1 MFKYQ
6 LDSLDGL
13 DEGARA
19 FYEEKD
25 GKFQLK
31 VEGIPQGE
39 DVSGLKAKLEELL
52 GESKAAKAK
61 AREAEEAAKKAEE
74 ERARKAG
81 DVEALENSWKE
92 KLTKREQELLSE
104 RESLASQI
112 KELTVGR
119 AATDLAAELAVQ
131 GSAKA
136 LLPHLQAR
144 LSMDIRDGKPTVVVL
159 DANGKPSAATL
170 EELKAEFVNDPAF
183 APLIVGSKAS
193 GSGASGAKPGGGAA
207 KKFDEYTGAE
217 LSAIRK
223 SDPAMYERLKTEHY
237 GE

>member
-1 MFKYQ
+1 MLDFER
-6 LDSLDGL
+6 DSLEGL
-13 DEGARA
+13 DEGLRG
-19 FYEEKD
+19 FYEEKG
-25 GKFQLK
+25 GKYQLK
-31 VEGIPQGE
+31 VNGIPQGE

-144 LSMDIRDGKPTVVVL
+144 LSMDLRDGKPTVVVL

-223 SDPAMYERLKTEHY
+223 SDPALYERLKTEHY

>member
-39 DVSGLKAKLEELL
+39 DVSGLKAKIDELL
-52 GESKAAKAK
+52 SEKKTEAEKRKQAEEN
-61 AREAEEAAKKAEE
+61 ARKTAEEAA
-74 ERARKAG
+74 RKNG
-81 DVEALENSWKE
+81 DVEALENSWRE

-104 RESLASQI
+104 RESLANQI

-193 GSGASGAKPGGGAA
+193 GSGASGVKTGGGAA

-223 SDPAMYERLKTEHY
+223 SDPALYDRLKTEYH

>member
-31 VEGIPQGE
+31 VEGIPQSE

-81 DVEALENSWKE
+81 DVEALENSWRE

-223 SDPAMYERLKTEHY
+223 SDPALYERLKNEYH

>member
-39 DVSGLKAKLEELL
+39 DVSGLKAKIDELL
-52 GESKAAKAK
+52 SEKKTEAEKRKQAEEN
-61 AREAEEAAKKAEE
+61 ARKTAEEAA
-74 ERARKAG
+74 RKNG
-81 DVEALENSWKE
+81 DVEALENSWRE

-223 SDPAMYERLKTEHY
+223 SDPAMYDRLKTEYH

>member
-39 DVSGLKAKLEELL
+39 DVSGLKAKIDELL
-52 GESKAAKAK
+52 SEKKTEAEKRKQAEEN
-61 AREAEEAAKKAEE
+61 ARKTAEEAA
-74 ERARKAG
+74 RKNG
-81 DVEALENSWKE
+81 DVEALENSWRE

-170 EELKAEFVNDPAF
+170 AELKAEFTSDPAF
-183 APLIVGSKAS
+183 APLIVGTHAS
-193 GSGASGAKPGGGAA
+193 GSGAGGAKPGGGAA
-207 KKFDEYTGAE
+207 GVPKTLAE
-217 LSAIRK
+217 CKGDPVLETKYFESKLAERK
-223 SDPAMYERLKTEHY
+223 
-237 GE
+237 

>member
-119 AATDLAAELAVQ
+119 AATDLAAELTVQ

-144 LSMDIRDGKPTVVVL
+144 LSMDLRDGKPTVVVL

-223 SDPAMYERLKTEHY
+223 SDPALYERLKNEHY

>member
-1 MFKYQ
+1 MLDFER
-6 LDSLDGL
+6 DSLEGL
-13 DEGARA
+13 DEGLRG
-19 FYEEKD
+19 FYEEKG
-25 GKFQLK
+25 GKYQLK
-31 VEGIPQGE
+31 VNGIPQGE

-144 LSMDIRDGKPTVVVL
+144 LSMDLRDGKPTVVVL

-223 SDPAMYERLKTEHY
+223 SDPALYDRLKTEYH

>member
-39 DVSGLKAKLEELL
+39 DVSGLKAKIDELL
-52 GESKAAKAK
+52 SEKKTEAEKRKQAEEN
-61 AREAEEAAKKAEE
+61 ARKTAEEAA
-74 ERARKAG
+74 RKNG

-92 KLTKREQELLSE
+92 KLAKREQELMAD
-104 RESLASQI
+104 RDSLASQI

-223 SDPAMYERLKTEHY
+223 SDPALYDRLKTEYH

>member
-6 LDSLDGL
+6 LDSLEGL

-61 AREAEEAAKKAEE
+61 AREAEEAAKKAAEDA
-74 ERARKAG
+74 ARKNG

-92 KLTKREQELLSE
+92 KLTKREQELLAE
-104 RESLASQI
+104 REGLASQI

-223 SDPAMYERLKTEHY
+223 SDPALYERLKTEYH

>member
-1 MFKYQ
+1 MLDFER
-6 LDSLDGL
+6 DSLEGL
-13 DEGARA
+13 DEGLHG
-19 FYEEKD
+19 FYEEKG
-25 GKFQLK
+25 GKYQLK
-31 VEGIPQGE
+31 VQGIPQGE

-92 KLTKREQELLSE
+92 KLTKREQELLAE
-104 RESLASQI
+104 REELAGQI
-112 KELTVGR
+112 KNLTVGR
-119 AATDLAAELAVQ
+119 TATDLAAELAVQ

-136 LLPHLQAR
+136 LLPHIQSR
-144 LSMDIRDGKPTVVVL
+144 LSMDLRDGKPTVVVL

-223 SDPAMYERLKTEHY
+223 SDPALYERLKNEYH

>member
-6 LDSLDGL
+6 LDSLEGL

-39 DVSGLKAKLEELL
+39 DVSGLKAKIDELL
-52 GESKAAKAK
+52 SEKKTEAEKRKQAEES
-61 AREAEEAAKKAEE
+61 ARKTAEEAA
-74 ERARKAG
+74 RKNG
-81 DVEALENSWKE
+81 DVEALENSWRE

-193 GSGASGAKPGGGAA
+193 GSGAGGAKPGGGAA
-207 KKFDEYTGAE
+207 KKFNEYTGAE
-217 LSAIRK
+217 LSAIRT
-223 SDPAMYERLKTEHY
+223 SDPAKYERLKTEFY

>member
-1 MFKYQ
+1 MLDFER
-6 LDSLDGL
+6 DSLEGL
-13 DEGARA
+13 DEGLHG
-19 FYEEKD
+19 FYEEKG
-25 GKFQLK
+25 GKYQLK
-31 VEGIPQGE
+31 VNGIPQGE

-92 KLTKREQELLSE
+92 KLTKREQELMAD
-104 RESLASQI
+104 RDSLASQI
-112 KELTVGR
+112 RELTVGR

-207 KKFDEYTGAE
+207 KKFNEYTGAE
-217 LSAIRK
+217 LSAIRN
-223 SDPAMYERLKTEHY
+223 SDPALYQRLKTEYY

>member
-1 MFKYQ
+1 MLDFER
-6 LDSLDGL
+6 DSLEGL
-13 DEGARA
+13 DEGLRG
-19 FYEEKD
+19 FYEEKG
-25 GKFQLK
+25 GKYQLK
-31 VEGIPQGE
+31 VNGIPQGE

-92 KLTKREQELLSE
+92 KLTKREQELLAE
-104 RESLASQI
+104 REGLAGQI
-112 KELTVGR
+112 KNLTVGR

-136 LLPHLQAR
+136 LLPHIQSR
-144 LSMDIRDGKPTVVVL
+144 LSMDIRDGQPTVVVL

-223 SDPAMYERLKTEHY
+223 SDPALYDRLKTEYH

>member
-1 MFKYQ
+1 MLDYQ
-6 LDSLDGL
+6 RDSLEGL

-25 GKFQLK
+25 GKYQLK
-31 VEGIPQGE
+31 VNGIPQGE
-39 DVSGLKAKLEELL
+39 DVSGLKAKIDELL
-52 GESKAAKAK
+52 GEKKTEAEKRKQAEDVARKA
-61 AREAEEAAKKAEE
+61 AEEAA
-74 ERARKAG
+74 RKNG

-92 KLTKREQELLSE
+92 KLTKREQELLDQLNGYE
-104 RESLASQI
+104 GQV
-112 KELTVGR
+112 KNLTVGR

-136 LLPHLQAR
+136 LLPHIQSR

-170 EELKAEFVNDPAF
+170 DELKAEFTNDPAF

-193 GSGASGAKPGGGAA
+193 GSGAGGAKPGSGAASDSNTKAEAA
-207 KKFDEYTGAE
+207 KKNGDVAGFI
-217 LSAIRK
+217 SAHLTK
-223 SDPAMYERLKTEHY
+223 
-237 GE
+237 GN

>member
-1 MFKYQ
+1 MLKYQ
-6 LDSLDGL
+6 LDSLEGL

-19 FYEEKD
+19 FYEEKE

-31 VEGIPQGE
+31 VDGIPQGE
-39 DVSGLKAKLEELL
+39 DVTGLKAKLEELL

-61 AREAEEAAKKAEE
+61 AREAEESAKKAAE
-74 ERARKAG
+74 ERARKEG
-81 DVEALENSWKE
+81 DIEALESSWRE

-104 RESLASQI
+104 REGLAGQI

-170 EELKAEFVNDPAF
+170 DELKAEFASDPVF

-193 GSGASGAKPGGGAA
+193 GSGAGGAKPGGGAA
-207 KKFDEYTGAE
+207 KKFNEYTGAE
-217 LSAIRK
+217 LSAIRT
-223 SDPAMYERLKTEHY
+223 SDPAKYERLKTEFY